1 MCWTI
6 EVSLGSAAVGW
17 ATCAY
22 LWRRNRS
29 PRDRWYACYLLTYTF
44 TQLVDIALWTLHD
57 ATDGGLRG
65 CDEFKLQLTDG
76 PSGEART
83 QYALSKYVVPLV
95 TLSQFATMLQY
106 PSERLREH
114 RSKLVAFHALAC
126 LGMALQ
132 FACTDTVTSRWP
144 TEHTTLRWGGH
155 SAETWQV
162 LCVVALQCA
171 DFHLLM
177 PERSVRN
184 AHIGTFLSVV
194 GFLWAT
200 EGTLALGSKWCTYC
214 LIFSATYATEPVW
227 GPPAGKPEAVQKEKA
242 EKAPKKKR
250 RSAARS
256 PSPNPT
262 QLRRPVRASRRAPTK
277 FDPADSTSTT
287 YYIS

>member
-1 MCWTI
+1 M
-6 EVSLGSAAVGW
+6 GW

-57 ATDGGLRG
+57 ATEGGLRG

-76 PSGEART
+76 PSGEARA

-144 TEHTTLRWGGH
+144 IVPGMAWYLSAKTAAFKIALLAGSCSFSPALR
-155 SAETWQV
+155 
-162 LCVVALQCA
+162 CVR
-171 DFHLLM
+171 F
-177 PERSVRN
+177 
-184 AHIGTFLSVV
+184 
-194 GFLWAT
+194 
-200 EGTLALGSKWCTYC
+200 
-214 LIFSATYATEPVW
+214 
-227 GPPAGKPEAVQKEKA
+227 
-242 EKAPKKKR
+242 
-250 RSAARS
+250 
-256 PSPNPT
+256 
-262 QLRRPVRASRRAPTK
+262 
-277 FDPADSTSTT
+277 
-287 YYIS
+287 